1 MHSDGLVD
9 EIKSRLDIV
18 EHISDHVALKKAGA
32 NYRGLCPFH
41 AEKTPSFMVHPEKQI
56 FHCFGCGAGGDIFG
70 FTMKHEN
77 LTFAEA
83 LRLLARKAGVPLKR
97 EDPGER
103 SERDA
108 MKAALAE
115 AARYYSAQLERSGPA
130 KEYLSGR
137 GLTGESLR
145 AFAIG
150 YAPEGWHNLFNHLRK
165 KGFGEAVIMKSG
177 LAVSGAKGPYD
188 VFRGRVIFPIAD
200 IHGET
205 IAFGGRVIEG
215 GEPKYL
221 NSPETPLFKKGDTLY
236 GLQMAKEAIRQR
248 GFSVLAEGYL
258 DVIMCHQSGIANAV
272 APLGTALTPG
282 HARRLGRY
290 APELVL
296 VFDGDAAGTAAARR
310 SLPIVFAGGLKARLM
325 MLPAGED
332 PDSLLR
338 ARGPEHFE
346 GLLKDALSPVDFL
359 LRASEGPVEEAI
371 NQAIALIAEA
381 ADPVVRGRL
390 LTELSD
396 RTRVNERE
404 IREKLDRQRKSGSP
418 APAQK
423 ARALAY
429 NEEVLLLSAAV
440 NLPDRA
446 GALLERLQVGQM
458 RDPLIRN
465 IFERLSAGGLDA
477 MAAAS
482 TEEEKALV
490 RRLSIEPGFDLES
503 ADRNIEDCL
512 RKITRRG
519 VDERIRSA
527 EEAGDLKL
535 LSRLLS
541 ERQKLFEEAR

>member
-1 MHSDGLVD
+1 MRSDGLVD
-9 EIKSRLDIV
+9 EIKNRLDIV

-41 AEKTPSFMVHPEKQI
+41 AEKTPSFMVHPGKQI

-77 LTFAEA
+77 LTFPEA
-83 LRLLARKAGVPLKR
+83 LRLLAKKAGVPLKR
-97 EDPGER
+97 EDPGAR

-115 AARYYSAQLERSGPA
+115 ASRYYSAQLERSGPA

-137 GLTGESLR
+137 GLTAESLK
-145 AFAIG
+145 AFAVG
-150 YAPEGWHNLFNHLRK
+150 YAPEGWHNVFNHLKR
-165 KGFGEAVIMKSG
+165 KGFAEAIIMKSG
-177 LAVSGAKGPYD
+177 LAASGARGPYD
-188 VFRGRVIFPIAD
+188 VFRGRVIFPISD

-205 IAFGGRVIEG
+205 IAFGGRVIAG

-221 NSPETPLFKKGDTLY
+221 NSPDTPLFKKGDTLY
-236 GLQMAKEAIRQR
+236 GLQRAKEAIRQR

-290 APELVL
+290 APELML

-310 SLPIVFAGGLKARLM
+310 SLPIVFAEGLKARLL

-338 ARGPEHFE
+338 AKGPEHLE
-346 GLLKDALSPVDFL
+346 GLMKAALSPVDFL
-359 LRASEGPVEEAI
+359 LRTAGGAVEEAT
-371 NQAIALIAEA
+371 NQAIALIAAA

-404 IREKLDRQRKSGSP
+404 IREKLDRYRKSGSP
-418 APAQK
+418 APAPK
-423 ARALAY
+423 AGALTY

-440 NLPDRA
+440 NLPDKA
-446 GALLERLQVGQM
+446 GALLERLPLGQM

-465 IFERLSAGGLDA
+465 IFQRLSGAGLDA

-512 RKITRRG
+512 RKITGRQ

-535 LSRLLS
+535 LSRLLL